1 MNDTHHVDPFVERV
15 LSKVPACSIF
25 CPVKSSYEHTRRWT
39 ADRGCRLPFFK
50 VLTHAGCSP
59 AHPRAPGQCLHF
71 ECRGGPARV
80 GCGDARGSPPLPS
93 TLPHHLCVCV
103 CVPWRNLLYLYLT
116 SSDGVVGPELRICR
130 ASNKGAYTLAVVS
143 HSGQRHNSLA
153 QQRVR

>member
-1 MNDTHHVDPFVERV
+1 MTLTTSTHLSSVSCRKFLRVPFSVLLKALTNIPDGGLLTEGVDFH
-15 LSKVPACSIF
+15 L
-25 CPVKSSYEHTRRWT
+25 
-39 ADRGCRLPFFK
+39 FFK

-116 SSDGVVGPELRICR
+116 SSDGVVSPELRICR